1 MFRADG
7 AAEKSANVT
16 SNGVELALEQEVTTV
31 KRGHSDI
38 SVYGLKSRIE
48 QDGPIAVLMP
58 CAVSF
63 VWLIIACSGR

>member
-31 KRGHSDI
+31 KRGHSGI
-38 SVYGLKSRIE
+38 RRLQVEE
-48 QDGPIAVLMP
+48 QD
-58 CAVSF
+58 
-63 VWLIIACSGR
+63 